1 MCWWDVEGLS
11 SMTAPRLLTVWICSS
26 SATLQRIRSSGGSAG
41 TVFVMLLVMLTLS
54 SHRYAVSAEKS
65 KAYSM
70 QTLCKN
76 HFLQQLYRKIDGA
89 VLWSQNERNL
99 DCVITFQTH
108 SILQRFMLRFD
119 FLQLD
124 CNDHLYIYDGAHA
137 VGTYKFDLSCRN
149 TKQTL
154 GAMFTRTNYVT
165 LKYVTDSW
173 GTDSNGFKLVI
184 TAVKDPKHACTE
196 FRCDLREFCIA
207 TDLVC
212 DGINHCADGSD
223 EASHTLCIDNEANLI
238 MGMEKAWFVVVVITT
253 LLILL
258 VCIVAVSICLCK
270 RITTRT
276 RNSCQQQNYSLQQ
289 MYGSNGELKQL
300 PLSQSSITTLEQSQG
315 NWLRPVELYGFL
327 YISKQA
333 SVVLVRRCLQPLHY
347 CQAN

>member
-1 MCWWDVEGLS
+1 
-11 SMTAPRLLTVWICSS
+11 
-26 SATLQRIRSSGGSAG
+26 
-41 TVFVMLLVMLTLS
+41 
-54 SHRYAVSAEKS
+54 
-65 KAYSM
+65 M

-119 FLQLD
+119 GLQLD

-137 VGTYKFDLSCRN
+137 VGTYKFDLSCKN
-149 TKQTL
+149 TKQML

-173 GTDSNGFKLVI
+173 GTDTNGFKLVI

-196 FRCDLREFCIA
+196 FRCNLREFCIS

-223 EASHTLCIDNEANLI
+223 ESSNNLCQNNDTNTILGLE
-238 MGMEKAWFVVVVITT
+238 MTWFVVVVISTV
-253 LLILL
+253 L
-258 VCIVAVSICLCK
+258 VVLVLVVAISVCVCRRGSWHN
-270 RITTRT
+270 RHG
-276 RNSCQQQNYSLQQ
+276 NSVQQQNASYSLAQ
-289 MYGSNGELKQL
+289 MYGSNGHMAVKPMSGTGDSTTNLAVDGGGT
-300 PLSQSSITTLEQSQG
+300 TTLPPG
-315 NWLRPVELYGFL
+315 NWCRPAGPGGFRTLLARGRLY
-327 YISKQA
+327 
-333 SVVLVRRCLQPLHY
+333 CL
-347 CQAN
+347 AE